1 MIEFRYWHKD
11 QARNKYQELRA
22 AGRSCNMSCDG
33 RGVIVRV
40 EL

>member
-1 MIEFRYWHKD
+1 MIEFRYWNKG
-11 QARNKYQELRA
+11 QARDKYQELLAVGRA
-22 AGRSCNMSCDG
+22 CNMSCDG